1 MSFFQ
6 KFFLYYESNGSYTSY
21 SDQLGSGAF
30 VDIRHYLWLILIPL
44 IAVIGYQFFKK
55 YPKAGKMIV
64 MVLAV
69 SLFTFRLG
77 HQTARAI
84 LGVENPWTQAFPFH
98 MCTVLTFLLP
108 LTIVFKW
115 KKIETPVYVLAMM
128 GGIITALMGD
138 YFSSQFMNMYTLEG
152 MSAHTLLI
160 LLPIYQ
166 ISLGRFKLEF
176 KNSLSVVIGVLILMG
191 WATLANEVFYVG
203 LDPNYMYLRHNGLPG
218 DLGGEYYFLIYT
230 GIFFIF
236 FGLIFGIPESY
247 RKLNQK
253 PGVKIKQSMQTS

>member
-6 KFFLYYESNGSYTSY
+6 KFFLYYEMNGSYTSY
-21 SDQLGSGAF
+21 SDSLGAGAF
-30 VDIRHYLWLILIPL
+30 VDIRHYLWLI
-44 IAVIGYQFFKK
+44 VILLLAFFGYQLFKK
-55 YPKAGKMIV
+55 FPRLGSIIV
-64 MVLAV
+64 IVLAV

-115 KKIETPVYVLAMM
+115 KKIETPVYVLSMM

-138 YFSSQFMNMYTLEG
+138 YFSSQFMNIYTLEG

-160 LLPIYQ
+160 ILPIYQ
-166 ISLGRFKLEF
+166 IALGRFKLEF
-176 KNSLSVVIGVLILMG
+176 KNSLYVFMGVLILMG
-191 WATLANEVFYVG
+191 WATLANEIFFVG
-203 LDPNYMYLRHNGLPG
+203 LDSNYMYLRHNGLPG
-218 DLGGEYYFLIYT
+218 DIGGQYYFLIYT
-230 GIFFIF
+230 AIFLLFY
-236 FGLIFGIPESY
+236 GLIFGIPTLY
-247 RKLNQK
+247 RKTKNQS
-253 PGVKIKQSMQTS
+253 I